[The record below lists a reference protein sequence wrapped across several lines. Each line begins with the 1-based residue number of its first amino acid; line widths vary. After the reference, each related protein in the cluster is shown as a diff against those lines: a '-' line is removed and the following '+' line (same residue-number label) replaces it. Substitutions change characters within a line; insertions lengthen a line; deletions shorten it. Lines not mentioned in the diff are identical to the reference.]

1 MPGKMRKNSQS
12 TIYQW
17 REGVDKYQELGQ
29 YPSPPVHERVGLH
42 VKLGGKID
50 IHLFAIVDGEGGG
63 GHEGLLSC
71 EAMLK

>member
-1 MPGKMRKNSQS
+1 MM
-12 TIYQW
+12 YQW

-63 GHEGLLSC
+63 GHEGLLCC
-71 EAMLK
+71 EATLK